1 MIVTVSTDIKNNL
14 KGLNM
19 KYYIPIYESPYND
32 GYYMELDDL
41 MFPVLIKDNKAY
53 IDNYSYS
60 FEKESFAYP
69 VIHKNNHI
77 YIEVTLETINKTFR
91 MSEEELKA
99 HSVTF

>member
-1 MIVTVSTDIKNNL
+1 MASTGIKNNL

-19 KYYIPIYESPYND
+19 KYFIPILKSPYKD
-32 GYYMELDDL
+32 GHYMVLDDL
-41 MFPVLIKDNKAY
+41 MFPVLVKNNKAY

-69 VIHKNNHI
+69 VIHKNNCI

-91 MSEEELKA
+91 MSEEELKY
-99 HSVTF
+99 HSVIFD